1 MKPLFNC
8 VGGVGLTSSSQV
20 NISFPMLG
28 LCEQ

>member
-1 MKPLFNC
+1 VNEPLF
-8 VGGVGLTSSSQV
+8 GAGDVGLTSSSQV